1 MPEAKLII
9 IGAFIAGVFTITG
22 NIIGVT
28 IAYYFSRTSQA
39 NTARFELIEHLSN
52 MIHKFRWS
60 RDHSLDFI
68 LKVYIEND
76 VLLRVKYSKFRTF
89 IWPCKR
95 ERLRKA
101 WIKCMGEDEKT
112 SKPGIPCAI
121 TPETIEAARDQLS
134 ELLGTIEKI

>member
-1 MPEAKLII
+1 MITGIFTLLGAI
-9 IGAFIAGVFTITG
+9 IGSV
-22 NIIGVT
+22 
-28 IAYYFSRTSQA
+28 IAYYFSMSNQA
-39 NTARFELIEHLSN
+39 NAAKFELIEHLCN
-52 MIHKFRWS
+52 MIHEFRWS

-68 LKVYIEND
+68 LKVYIKND

-101 WIKCMGEDEKT
+101 WIKCMGEDEKA
-112 SKPGIPCAI
+112 SKPGIPCAK

-134 ELLGTIEKI
+134 ELLGIIEKI